1 MIEQQLFLGALTEQE
16 YRHWLDNAAIKK
28 LTPGETL
35 ISEDDFPDI
44 FLVLRGQFTMRRGER
59 SPGIVGLDEFL
70 TGWMTDR
77 EWMADRSTTLIYLDS
92 GRFGQMLSV
101 EPRRR
106 HLFHESVTPMLA
118 GRLYRDLC
126 DAVEVPAALTR
137 GFERGVRRFY
147 QLRQNFLK

>member
-1 MIEQQLFLGALTEQE
+1 
-16 YRHWLDNAAIKK
+16 
-28 LTPGETL
+28 
-35 ISEDDFPDI
+35 
-44 FLVLRGQFTMRRGER
+44 MRRGER

-101 EPRRR
+101 EPRRKR
-106 HLFHESVTPMLA
+106 LFHESVTPMLA

-147 QLRQNFLK
+147 KLRQNFLK